1 MYFIFYKYKN
11 FKKKFYLHNIISI
24 INISLITIIIVFIY
38 YKIHYQHIKTNKKEN
53 FFSSFFC
60 WSAIFLIFM
69 NLNIYKKLSEK
80 YFVSIYALNTIEG
93 IFLTIYTILFYFLI
107 IKKEKENAFDF
118 NIFFLIISSI
128 MQIFINLS

>member
-1 MYFIFYKYKN
+1 
-11 FKKKFYLHNIISI
+11 
-24 INISLITIIIVFIY
+24 
-38 YKIHYQHIKTNKKEN
+38 
-53 FFSSFFC
+53 
-60 WSAIFLIFM
+60 M